1 MSYTAPTIAAH
12 NFSDGTFGPFRNS
25 WTQYDKSLV
34 VVADPTVRAQ
44 GNVAKIIYGQPANNP
59 PGGGNL
65 ALFVSSN
72 FNIDFGEDWWFLGD
86 LYLETPTGTSEPQ
99 RKLIYGNYDPN
110 ADFILSSWGASP
122 GPTNLVTVGTSWISG
137 AHLYF
142 DRWHRLRGHVQMNSG
157 PSAADGW
164 LDLWIDGTLYP
175 RVNGLKIISTAGW
188 TLPNVGFGYQ
198 VNAVQAE
205 PWTENRYWDNL
216 ALSREE
222 IDPDLYL
229 EGAEE
234 MATFTKLYAFI
245 EAVYE
250 KKHNLG
256 SDQLMVALTNTA
268 PNVTTHTK
276 LADLTEI
283 SYTNLSSRVVTV
295 TSSGQS
301 GGLYKLICAD
311 LVLTA
316 SGAVGPFQY
325 VYLYNNT
332 ATDKDLIGVWDRGAA
347 VTLANG
353 ETFTIDFDQTNGVL
367 QDS

>member
-1 MSYTAPTIAAH
+1 MSYTAPTIATH
-12 NFSDGTFGPFRNS
+12 DFSDGTFGPFRNP
-25 WTQYDKSLV
+25 WTQYDKCVL
-34 VVADPTVRAQ
+34 VVADPTPRAQ
-44 GNVAKIIYGQPANNP
+44 GNVAEIIYGHPASNP

-65 ALFVSSN
+65 ALWPSSD
-72 FNIDFGEDWWFLGD
+72 FDLDFGERLWFLGD
-86 LYLETPTGTSEPQ
+86 LHVETPTGTNEPQ
-99 RKLIYGNYDPN
+99 RKLVYGNYDPN
-110 ADFILSSWGASP
+110 ADLCLRAWGSP
-122 GPTNLVTVGTSWISG
+122 GSSMTLAVNETTIPG
-137 AHLYF
+137 AHIHF
-142 DRWHRLRGHVQMNSG
+142 DTWHRLRFCAQMNSS
-157 PSAADGW
+157 PSASDGW
-164 LDLWIDGTLYP
+164 LDLWVDGVAFP
-175 RVNGLKIISTAGW
+175 RVAGKKFISTAGW
-188 TLPNVGFGYQ
+188 VLHNVGVGYQ
-198 VNAVQAE
+198 TNAPDAS
-205 PWTENRYWDNL
+205 WTERRFWDNI

-222 IDPDLYL
+222 IDPNLYQS
-229 EGAEE
+229 GAEE
-234 MATFTKLYAFI
+234 MATFTKLNAFI

-256 SDQLMVALTNTA
+256 SDQLMVALTNVA
-268 PNVTTHTK
+268 PNAATHTK

-283 SYTNLSSRVVTV
+283 SYANLSSRVVTV
-295 TSSGQS
+295 SSSGQTA
-301 GGLYKLICAD
+301 GLYKLVCAD